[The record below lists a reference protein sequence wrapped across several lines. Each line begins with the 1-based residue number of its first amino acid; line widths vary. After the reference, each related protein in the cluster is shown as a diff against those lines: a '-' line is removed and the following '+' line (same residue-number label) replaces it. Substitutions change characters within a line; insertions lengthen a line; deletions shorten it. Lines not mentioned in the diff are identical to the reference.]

1 MEQDEDRVRADTAGA
16 AARHA
21 RVETVL
27 GELLLVAENGVDG
40 SGIGEEPSGDALTG
54 LYFPGHT
61 YPPSA
66 DAIGDPVPAD
76 AVDEDPVLGAAAR
89 QLSEY
94 LAGARR
100 QFDLPIRARGDEFRE
115 RVWERLLA
123 IPYGE
128 TTTYGALAAELGSR
142 GLAQLVGQAVGHN
155 PISIVIPCHRVVGAD
170 GSLTGYA
177 GGKERKQRLLEL
189 EEPPEAAASRLF

>member
-1 MEQDEDRVRADTAGA
+1 MENETERPASESSEAETGGVPG
-16 AARHA
+16 ARHA
-21 RVETVL
+21 WAATSL
-27 GELLLVAENGVDG
+27 GDLLLVARSTTD
-40 SGIGEEPSGDALTG
+40 GDALVG
-54 LYFPGHT
+54 LYFANHS
-61 YPPSA
+61 YPPAA
-66 DAIGDPVPAD
+66 DAIGE
-76 AVDEDPVLGAAAR
+76 AVDLAEDPVLAATAQ
-89 QLSEY
+89 QLREY
-94 LAGARR
+94 LAGERR
-100 QFDLPIRARGDEFRE
+100 EFDLPLRASGDEFRE